1 MRRRFL
7 ATLLAI
13 ILVITALPLHTLAAS
28 RQCTAERT
36 EAPALATK
44 PRGSG
49 EDVIDNKWSTGNFPL
64 MPNYSGE
71 SPNNAGSTGL
81 KYLGTGRD
89 DGGQYINVQITQVG
103 SVYGDGYSAGQLRN
117 SIGWSHLVLH
127 FEPVLFENLDL
138 EKSLIQ
144 GTAGKFN
151 FSNRAKGDQ
160 DIFKT
165 DNYSVT
171 VPLTSVFQTRWRGQ
185 NPQRATM
192 KLYLKKNHTLVDK
205 SNYLIEHRTMAKTQ
219 GNSGLYSQIYI
230 RDYIMGINRD
240 DVRAFDA
247 PAYMCYTGNLNV
259 PYNTTVTTPN
269 YTKYNDTKV
278 SNAYTNA
285 YIDWNTNELHVNYV
299 YETTD
304 DIINGSRTQFVQMFP
319 AKLKETLKP
328 RDGVYAKFNHVYKRG
343 DLAWGNDQG
352 IKFTNL
358 NEFAGTKDGV
368 SGYRLRIGNQNGS
381 DYPHDWTWLTE
392 TSQTNGRS
400 LAANNGR
407 YMAYSQTEGPI
418 ANHIIFY
425 IDPEKFMKTFDNLDD
440 LTFTSFFVSKT
451 GDEAKG
457 GIIKNTESVNSLAVT
472 KNMTDSPQIDDIYT
486 DAQKI
491 TGKTGYNNADSNVF
505 VTAKNFKNPAKSKT
519 QLVNSDGKIEFYPQ
533 NFDGVFDNMQK
544 DDKLSFETIYRY
556 ANYYKSRPTIEK
568 VKARII
574 FDKYDGDKD
583 LSVTVPSSPKFRGDK
598 DYKENGL
605 GQDNMPENP
614 KREGF
619 IFKGWSTKKTTASEF
634 AKAKKLTKVDQ
645 WNEGKAYKFDGTV
658 PVNKSY
664 RVYPVWEEESKGITI
679 VLHSND
685 GTDRVEKINVAY
697 GEKLPTKA
705 TMDAIASMEEQY
717 GELAKGEYSSLAR
730 LPNGYATEDGQRAVF
745 GKRDGYN
752 LVGWSTVKDNSN
764 VKIEDLFSNMGMLAK
779 VGEGKEGTYYLS
791 TVRTKAQGIG
801 QAAAGKLFEK
811 ITPDKNNEVHLYAAW
826 KPYFNIELTK
836 QWYDST
842 SEKFKG
848 KNVKEILQQLAHGK
862 QDETPAQDPALAE
875 PIQIGLLFRTAVTEA
890 NDPTIT
896 GQANYYLVK
905 GSLQDLKKNG
915 APLKWN
921 LPSYDAYGK
930 RLSYIAVEFEQGQ
943 SGADKYNGF
952 GQRWT
957 NIWATVADNLHK
969 KPGEVWDNTSI
980 SKVQSLVVPKGDGK
994 VDAFSGATVRKLY
1007 ENGTAITETQANN
1020 STVGTTPSY
1029 KTTFYNLKVN
1039 LANPTFRRLYDRDTE
1054 VKLKAPEDP
1063 RVQVVEFDLPE
1074 VAEKITFQ
1082 RDKNDNKKWNRVT
1095 PNGKSTWDASNETNY
1110 TLTEIEDKGEKT
1122 LVLKLDLEGKNKYKY
1137 LKAGQDVGATYYSL
1151 TQNDKSG
1158 TAVERVLEKQDAPSL
1173 NGLEQR
1179 KLETKDGEE
1188 YVVIR
1193 ALAPTKELEQ
1203 FQAGAVLTLFDASAK
1218 TGEEKAKA
1226 YKNLDGS
1233 DVTATREGSYYVFRV
1248 PKSKNPD
1255 FKDGDNVAVYG
1266 EQDGYKPSRSTIP
1279 CKVDL
1284 QGPKITADKLTV
1296 YAGEDVNAPSAIT
1309 TDEDALLTSNEGLP
1323 VDMKLDKEQATQLAT
1338 KWKATGK
1345 AGDTEATNTVN
1356 LVMED
1361 KFGNKSEKDWTVE
1374 VVDRPTSDAVVSAK
1388 QIPNKISKDYSEY
1401 EHKITVKGMKG
1412 AVIRVYLKE
1421 PTNAT
1426 VTAAVKTALDN
1437 DEQEIILSQGVGTNI
1452 GDKVWITQ
1460 QEDGK
1465 KESKAVPVEMDVKA
1479 PTSPA
1484 IQSLKPGGKSITLT
1498 DITDDATKIVI
1509 RVGGVEK
1516 ILTRDG
1522 EHKELW
1528 RDDKFNPIYLTG
1540 GKMNVLFDVTIN
1552 PKEKVQVI
1560 VLDDMLNPRSMTK
1573 MIEDYAAPAMPTI
1586 VAENKNANKTTV
1598 NGKSENPG
1606 AIVTIYKVTKV
1617 TDPNTKEETEKL
1629 EKIGIAQVDE
1639 KGNYTTDVPYQ
1650 KVGTEVGAVVTE
1662 HGKESPLAKT
1672 TVTENAGII
1681 PFDPT
1686 DPNPTP
1692 NPDAKRYV
1700 TVSLDANGGEFAKG
1714 TKSSFYVLKTYEV
1727 KPADFDQARLGLEAP
1742 ANKAF
1747 DKWTEDK
1754 ENTKQFTGRT
1764 FDKDA
1769 TIYAGYKA
1777 NDNVIPFDPNDNNKP
1792 VNPDPNKYVT
1802 VSLNANG
1809 GEFAQGTK
1817 SSFYVKKTYTMT
1829 TNDFAVAEKGL
1840 IPPQDKA
1847 FNAWALNKEG
1857 TEAFPAAGK
1866 KFDQDGSVFA
1876 QYREGR
1882 DVIPGKGNTK
1892 PDGYVTVTFTADAA
1906 KATLDG
1912 ETTYYVNPKGNVK
1925 LGGLLA
1931 PTIKPATGYA
1941 VSYPAWTYSG
1951 NQNAASIVTSNTKA
1965 TASLYNKDKVIPVQ
1979 DGVTVTKPAGYLDV
1993 VFNGGENGKLEG
2005 TSKFYVKPG
2014 TEAKDVPVPTPIP
2027 NTGYK
2032 VKADVWNP
2040 TIPNPFNANFETTA
2054 QYEKL
2059 PAISDTPQAGYVMVQ
2074 FDGGDHGKVVAENGK
2089 KTILFVNPEVEIALS
2104 DKAPT
2109 VKADT
2114 NWSFD
2119 KWSVDGAAVDL
2130 TQKTK
2135 YGKDTVIKATYS
2147 SDISDQSKDGFVLV
2161 QFKPGDKGVIESG
2174 NANVYVKKN
2183 KEVDL
2188 SEKVPKIKANEGY
2201 THIGWDKPL
2210 KGTFTETTEINAK
2223 YTDPNE
2229 ISTKPVAGFK
2239 HISFKDGDHVKLEK
2253 DAVKE
2258 YWVNPNKVVS
2268 VPAPD
2273 VVVAAGY
2280 LHIGWSENLTQQF
2293 TKDTEITPVSMESTD
2308 VTPNKND
2315 RYTEIQFLAGNNGK
2329 LVGLNGKT
2337 TYSLWANP
2345 EKVVTMQPPQID
2357 ADQGWQL
2364 TGWLKSG
2371 DTEDKLVKVGDA
2383 IKGQFPKANG
2393 TVQYIAQYKKLDAIS
2408 DKPEKGYVA
2417 VTFNAG
2423 SNAHFEGQDPDKRII
2438 TYYVNPSAKK
2448 SFRDLLT
2455 GNFQEPNLV
2464 YEPGYVKG
2472 DTKWSPDLVLDE
2484 TITAAKQFTANVKS
2498 KGVVGTDEKPEPKN
2512 WKTVEF
2518 RIFDYDKDT
2527 AKITGGMTKYK
2538 VDPNVAVD
2546 LTGKTPTVKVK
2557 DGYSLDGWNH
2567 ELKGKFE
2574 KDTVI
2579 YALIGGDIS
2588 ATPKKGFV
2596 EVNFDP
2602 GKNGQFEDGSVTK
2615 VYVRKNT
2622 EVDLGAR
2629 APKVIANKNYSHSGW
2644 KFGTTTFGM
2653 ESIKTKFTEDKN
2665 TITATYNQD
2674 IIDNPETL
2682 DPPKGYARVQ
2692 FMAGEHG
2699 TLKEGD
2705 KANFDVRIAAK
2716 LTIGDLE
2723 KPNVISEKDYF
2734 FTKWDK
2740 GNDTLITES
2749 MNVTA
2754 EYSKDIIGGRDE
2766 DKPAPQGMVRIKFAP
2781 GTDGKFNDTEPT
2793 YYDVRVSAKK
2803 TLKDLGKP
2811 AVIAND
2817 GYTHIGWDKKDDT
2830 LLDKNM
2836 IVLAL
2841 YKQTVITN
2849 PDTSKDVPE
2858 GYVRVTF
2865 DPTDKGTILYG
2876 TKVQDVLIAGNKTLG
2891 DLTKPTVQGKGTN
2904 VFSGWDK
2911 DDKTKLDENITGRA
2925 LTVKALYNDDMKPV
2939 DDPSSDIPKGYA
2951 RVVFIAGENGTF
2963 EQGETTAYDV
2973 LIKKDVTRTLG
2984 EVKKPKVKA
2993 NDGYTFKAWDKADTM
3008 ELVADKK
3015 LEVTATY
3022 NQNVIITDDPNSQ
3035 IPEGYVRATFKTD
3048 GKGTMTATIK
3058 GVKKE
3063 NLSVVCMDVLPN
3075 TKTVGELKKN
3085 VTLTATD
3092 DNVFTGWSK
3101 PDDYLV
3107 ATSVEIEAQYKGGQT
3122 NTPTATA
3129 LNVGK
3134 DNFTTIKG
3142 TAEVGAK
3149 VVAKVNGEVV
3159 GETEANEDGD
3169 YIIKATTKDGKKLPE
3184 NTVVNVTAT
3193 KAPMSE
3199 SKPQPVTV
3207 LPDANGDGKPDG
3219 DLQAP
3224 AQPKLDSPRTK
3235 DTKVTMKVPREP
3247 DANKIIV
3254 KVTEADGNSVT
3265 TVEAIKE
3272 GDTWK
3277 VNGKP
3282 LTADDTDRISIPLP
3296 NTELKEGQKVIA
3308 NVYDDSNN
3316 ESEPA
3321 IKTVSNK
3328 DPLEKPEINTPKQ
3341 GDKTVSGK
3349 APGAE
3354 KVDVIVTN
3362 KDGSEAEKKTNQSV
3376 NADGTFTVPVDVLK
3390 DGQKITVKASA
3401 KDKDPSEAS
3410 KKVGLELDKIK
3421 ETKKEAD
3428 GVVDKAT
3435 KDGNWKPND
3444 PGANPFDKNLKEKMD
3459 KADDVIK
3466 AAEDQNDKNDP
3477 TQNDVDQAEKELR
3490 DALNKKDADTKVSVV
3505 EDKVKNGEKP
3515 SPADIQAAQE
3525 AIDKIDGS
3533 IVPNAPDYDKDKK
3546 ELQDRLDK
3554 AKTVDKLVDEIKD
3567 APKPG
3572 DKGYD
3577 TKPKEVTDD
3586 LEKAKEEAQKTID
3599 DYKKPEDQKD
3609 PNVKTPEKAKED
3621 LDKAIEEYNKEQVV
3635 VGVAVPSAGFNS
3647 LSITSLQP
3655 NVKITITVAGKPQ
3668 LTDKNLSTSP
3678 TGKLTVSLDKP
3689 LESGQKVEI
3698 TGSKAGLMD
3707 GGASVTTP

>member
-1 MRRRFL
+1 MRRLLASFL
-7 ATLLAI
+7 AT
-13 ILVITALPLHTLAAS
+13 VI
-28 RQCTAERT
+28 
-36 EAPALATK
+36 LATSFPAPTMAAPGQAGVERGATRAATS
-44 PRGSG
+44 PRASG
-49 EDVIDNKWSTGNFPL
+49 NQVKNNEWPTGNFPL
-64 MPNYSGE
+64 MPNFSGQT
-71 SPNNAGSTGL
+71 PNATGSTGL
-81 KYLGTGRD
+81 RYLGTGRD
-89 DGGQYINVQITQVG
+89 NGGQFINVQVTQVG
-103 SVYGDGYSAGQLRN
+103 KVYDEGSASASNLRN
-117 SIGWSHLVLH
+117 AVGWSHLVLH
-127 FEPVLFENLDL
+127 FDPVLFENLDL
-138 EKSLIQ
+138 DKCSITGSV
-144 GTAGKFN
+144 GTFN
-151 FSNRAKGDQ
+151 FSERAKGNA
-160 DIFKT
+160 DIYKT
-165 DNYSVT
+165 DDYSVSIPMNRIF
-171 VPLTSVFQTRWRGQ
+171 VKDYWAQED
-185 NPQRATM
+185 QRATL
-192 KLYLKKNHTLVDK
+192 KLYLKNGHTLEDGA
-205 SNYLIEHRTMAKTQ
+205 NYLIEHRTMGKT
-219 GNSGLYSQIYI
+219 NDLYSQIYI
-230 RDYIMGINRD
+230 RDYIMGIDND
-240 DVRAFDA
+240 NVRAFDS
-247 PAYMCYTGNLNV
+247 PSYMQYTGNLNV
-259 PYNTTVTTPN
+259 PYNVEQKDPG
-269 YTKYNDTKV
+269 YSSYRPDTM
-278 SNAYTNA
+278 SNAYSDV

-304 DIINGSRTQFVQMFP
+304 DIRSGDRTQFVQLFP
-319 AKLKETLKP
+319 EKLKDTLAP
-328 RDGVYAKFNHVYKRG
+328 RNGVYAKFNHVYKRG
-343 DLAWGNDQG
+343 DLAWGDDRG
-352 IKFTNL
+352 IQFTNL
-358 NEFAGTKDGV
+358 SSFAGTKEGL
-368 SGYRLRIGNQNGS
+368 SGFRLRTPNNVS
-381 DYPHDWTWLTE
+381 NYNHNWTWVTE
-392 TSQTNGRS
+392 TTKAYGRDLS
-400 LAANNGR
+400 GSNGR
-407 YMAYSQTEGPI
+407 YMAYSKTHGPI
-418 ANHIIFY
+418 ANHMVYY
-425 IDPEKFMKTFDNLDD
+425 IDPDKFMKTFDNLDD
-440 LTFTSFFVSKT
+440 LKFSSFFVTKT
-451 GDEAKG
+451 GNEQVG
-457 GIIKNTESVNSLAVT
+457 GVLKNSDSINSLAVT
-472 KNMTDSPQIDDIYT
+472 KNMTKSPQIDDIYT
-486 DAQKI
+486 DDQRI
-491 TGKTGYNNADSNVF
+491 TGNTGYNNADSNVF

-519 QLVNSDGKIEFYPQ
+519 QLVNSDGKIEFYPA

-583 LSVTVPSSPKFRGDK
+583 LAVTVPSSDKFRGQAG
-598 DYKENGL
+598 YVENGL
-605 GQDNMPENP
+605 GEANMPKAP
-614 KREGF
+614 TREGF

-634 AKAKKLTKVDQ
+634 AKAEKLTKLDQ
-645 WNEGKAYKFDGTV
+645 WNEGKAYKFDATV

-679 VLHSND
+679 VLHAND
-685 GTDRVEKINVAY
+685 GSNREKKIELAY
-697 GEKLPTKA
+697 DEKLPTKA

-717 GELAKGEYSSLAR
+717 GELAKGDYSTLAR
-730 LPNGYATEDGQRAVF
+730 LPNGYATEEGQRAVF

-752 LVGWSTVKDNSN
+752 LVGWSTQEDTSN
-764 VKIEDLFSNMGMLAK
+764 VKIEDLFSNMGIFAK
-779 VGEGKEGTYYLS
+779 DGEGKEGTYYLS

-848 KNVKEILQQLAHGK
+848 KNVKEILQLLAHGK

-905 GSLQDLKKNG
+905 DSLKDLPKNG
-915 APLKWN
+915 GPLTWN

-943 SGADKYNGF
+943 SGKEKYNGF

-957 NIWATVADNLHK
+957 NIWASVADNLHK

-980 SKVQSLVVPKGDGK
+980 SKVQSLVVPKGEGK

-1039 LANPTFRRLYDRDTE
+1039 LANPTFRKLYDRDTE
-1054 VKLKAPEDP
+1054 VKLKAPEDT

-1074 VAEKITFQ
+1074 VEGKITFQ
-1082 RDKNDNKKWNRVT
+1082 RDKNNHSKWNRVT
-1095 PNGKSTWDASNETNY
+1095 ANSKGTWDASNESNY
-1110 TLTEIEDKGEKT
+1110 TLTEKEDGGEKT
-1122 LVLKLDLEGKNKYKY
+1122 LVLKLDLAGKNKYKY
-1137 LKAGQDVGATYYSL
+1137 LKEGQEVGATYFSL
-1151 TQNDKSG
+1151 TQNDRSG
-1158 TAVERVLEKQDAPSL
+1158 TSVERVLKKQNAPSL

-1179 KLETKDGEE
+1179 KLESKDGEE

-1218 TGEEKAKA
+1218 TGEEKKSA

-1255 FKDGDNVAVYG
+1255 LKDGDNVAVYG
-1266 EQDGYKPSRSTIP
+1266 EQDGYNPSRSTIP
-1279 CKVDL
+1279 CKLDL

-1309 TDEDALLTSNEGLP
+1309 TDEDALLTSKEGLP
-1323 VDMKLDKEQATQLAT
+1323 TTMNLDKVEATQLAT
-1338 KWKATGK
+1338 KWNATGK
-1345 AGDTEATNTVN
+1345 AGDTKATNTVN

-1361 KFGNKSEKDWTVE
+1361 KFGNKTEKDWIVE
-1374 VVDRPTSDAVVSAK
+1374 VVDRPASDAVVSAK

-1401 EHKITVKGMKG
+1401 EHKISVKGKEG

-1426 VTAAVKTALDN
+1426 INAAVKTTLDAA
-1437 DEQEIILSQGVGTNI
+1437 EQEITLTQGLGTNI
-1452 GDKVWITQ
+1452 SDKVWITQ
-1460 QEDGK
+1460 QEKGK
-1465 KESKAVPVEMDVKA
+1465 KESKAVEVSMDVTA
-1479 PTSPA
+1479 PASPA
-1484 IQSLKPGGKSITLT
+1484 IESLKPGGKSLTLT
-1498 DITDDATKIVI
+1498 GITEDTTKIVL
-1509 RVGGVEK
+1509 RVGTEEK
-1516 ILTRDG
+1516 ILTRDKD
-1522 EHKELW
+1522 HNDLW
-1528 RDDKFNPIYLTG
+1528 KDQGFNPFTLNG
-1540 GKMNVLFDVTIN
+1540 GKLEVAFNTPSN
-1552 PKEKVQVI
+1552 PKERAQVI

-1586 VAENKNANKTTV
+1586 VAENKNSNKTTV
-1598 NGKSENPG
+1598 SGTSKNPG
-1606 AIVTIYKVTKV
+1606 AIVTIYKVIKV
-1617 TDPNTKEETEKL
+1617 TDPNTSEETEKL
-1629 EKIGIAQVDE
+1629 EKIGIAQVDD

-1650 KVGTEVGAVVTE
+1650 KVGTVVGAVATQ

-1681 PFDPT
+1681 PFNPT

-1692 NPDAKRYV
+1692 NPDGKRYV
-1700 TVSLDANGGEFAKG
+1700 TVTLDANGGQFAQG

-1727 KPADFDQARLGLEAP
+1727 KPEDFNDARLGLEAP

-1754 ENTKQFTGRT
+1754 ENTKQFTGKT

-1792 VNPDPNKYVT
+1792 VNPDPSKYVT

-1809 GEFAQGTK
+1809 GSFAQGTK
-1817 SSFYVKKTYTMT
+1817 SSFYIKKTYTMT
-1829 TNDFAVAEKGL
+1829 TNDFAVAERGL
-1840 IPPQDKA
+1840 TPPTDKA
-1847 FNAWALNKEG
+1847 FNAWTLDKEG
-1857 TEAFPAAGK
+1857 KQGYPAAGQ
-1866 KFDQDGSVFA
+1866 KFDKDGSVFA

-1882 DVIPGKGNTK
+1882 DVIPGKDNTK
-1892 PDGYVTVTFTADAA
+1892 PDGYVTVTFAADAE

-1912 ETTYYVNPKGNVK
+1912 ETTYYVNPKGKVK

-1941 VSYPAWTYSG
+1941 VSYPAWTYSD
-1951 NQNAASIVTSNTKA
+1951 NQNAASIVTADTTA

-1993 VFNGGENGKLEG
+1993 VFNAGENGKLEG

-2040 TIPNPFNANFETTA
+2040 LIPTKYEKDFAATA

-2074 FDGGDHGKVVAENGK
+2074 FDGGDHGKVLADNGK
-2089 KTILFVNPEVEIALS
+2089 KTILFVNPEVEIALN

-2119 KWSVDGAAVDL
+2119 KWSVDGATVDL
-2130 TQKTK
+2130 TQAAK
-2135 YGKDTVIKATYS
+2135 YAKDTVIKATYT
-2147 SDISDQSKDGFVLV
+2147 SDISNDSKDGFVLV
-2161 QFKPGDKGVIESG
+2161 EFKAGDKGVIESG

-2188 SEKVPKIKANEGY
+2188 SDKAPKIKAKDGY

-2210 KGTFTETTEINAK
+2210 KGSFADTTEINAK
-2223 YTDPNE
+2223 YTDPSE

-2239 HISFKDGDHVKLEK
+2239 HITFKDGDHVKLEK

-2273 VVVAAGY
+2273 VVVDAGY
-2280 LHIGWSENLTQQF
+2280 LHIGWSANLTQKF
-2293 TKDTEITPVSMESTD
+2293 TADTTIKPTSMESTD
-2308 VTPNKND
+2308 VTPKQND
-2315 RYTEIQFLAGNNGK
+2315 NYTEIKFLAGKHGK
-2329 LVGLNGKT
+2329 LVGVTGT

-2345 EKVVTMQPPQID
+2345 DKVVTIQPPQID

-2364 TGWLKSG
+2364 TGWKNLATS
-2371 DTEDKLVKVGDA
+2371 DIVNVGDA
-2383 IKGQFPKANG
+2383 IKGQFPKNG
-2393 TVQYIAQYKKLDAIS
+2393 NTPVQYQAQYSDLADIS

-2417 VTFNAG
+2417 ITFKAG
-2423 SNAHFEGQDPDKRII
+2423 EFAKFKGMDPNKREIA
-2438 TYYVNPSAKK
+2438 YYVNPNAGKTLGQ
-2448 SFRDLLT
+2448 LLT
-2455 GNFQEPNLV
+2455 GNFAEPELEYYTG
-2464 YEPGYVKG
+2464 YEQGKTKWTPEVDSDITVAQAFTFEANVVSKGQLPG
-2472 DTKWSPDLVLDE
+2472 DTTPV
-2484 TITAAKQFTANVKS
+2484 
-2498 KGVVGTDEKPEPKN
+2498 PKN

-2518 RIFDYDKDT
+2518 RIFDYDKEAAT
-2527 AKITGGMTKYK
+2527 ITGGITKYL
-2538 VDPNVAVD
+2538 VDPKEEVT
-2546 LTGKTPTVKVK
+2546 LTAPDVKITK
-2557 DGYSLDGWNH
+2557 EGYSLDGWNH
-2567 ELKGKFE
+2567 SLKAKFE
-2574 KDTVI
+2574 QDTVI

-2588 ATPKKGFV
+2588 TKPKDGFV
-2596 EVNFDP
+2596 KVTFAP
-2602 GKNGQFEDGSVTK
+2602 GTNGKFEDGATTD

-2629 APKVIANKNYSHSGW
+2629 APKVIPNANYSHSGW
-2644 KFGTTTFGM
+2644 TFGEKAYGT
-2653 ESIKTKFTEDKN
+2653 ESIKTSFSEAEN

-2674 IIDNPETL
+2674 IIDNPDTPN
-2682 DPPKGYARVQ
+2682 PPAGYARVI
-2692 FMAGEHG
+2692 FKPGEHG
-2699 TLKEGD
+2699 SFAAGS

-2716 LTIGDLE
+2716 LTIGNLN
-2723 KPNVISEKDYF
+2723 KPKVNADEGFF

-2740 GNDTLITES
+2740 GNETLITGS
-2749 MNVTA
+2749 MDVTA
-2754 EYSKDIIGGRDE
+2754 QYSGDIIPGTDPN
-2766 DKPAPQGMVRIKFAP
+2766 KPPQEGFVRITFVP
-2781 GTDGKFNDTEPT
+2781 GTDGQFKAGEPT
-2793 YYDVRVSAKK
+2793 FYDVRKDADK

-2811 AVIAND
+2811 TVIPNN

-2830 LLDKNM
+2830 KLDQNM

-2849 PDTSKDVPE
+2849 PDTSKEVPE

-2925 LTVKALYNDDMKPV
+2925 LTVTAQYNDDMKPV
-2939 DDPSSDIPKGYA
+2939 VDPNSDIPKGYA
-2951 RVVFIAGENGTF
+2951 RVVFIAGENGEF
-2963 EQGETTAYDV
+2963 EQGEITAYDV
-2973 LIKKDVTRTLG
+2973 LIKKDLKRTLG

-2993 NDGYTFKAWDKADTM
+2993 KDGYTFKAWDTADDKV
-3008 ELVADKK
+3008 LVADQK
-3015 LEVTATY
+3015 LEVKATY
-3022 NQNVIITDDPNSQ
+3022 NQNVIITDDPNSE

-3048 GKGTMTATIK
+3048 GKGTMTATINK
-3058 GVKKE
+3058 VEKT
-3063 NLSVVCMDVLPN
+3063 NLSVVCMDVLPK
-3075 TKTVGELKKN
+3075 TKTVGELKAN
-3085 VTLTATD
+3085 VKLTVNG
-3092 DNVFTGWSK
+3092 DNEFIGWSK
-3101 PDDYLV
+3101 PDDYTV
-3107 ATSVEIEAQYKGGQT
+3107 VNSVEIDAQYKGGQT
-3122 NTPTATA
+3122 NTPSATA

-3142 TAEVGAK
+3142 KTEAGAK

-3159 GETEANEDGD
+3159 GEAEANKDGD

-3184 NTVVNVTAT
+3184 NTEVIVTAQ

-3199 SKPQPVTV
+3199 SAPQTTTV
-3207 LPDANGDGKPDG
+3207 LTDANGDGKADG

-3235 DTKVTMKVPREP
+3235 DTQVTMKAPREP

-3254 KVTEADGNSVT
+3254 KVTEADNKFVT
-3265 TVEAIKE
+3265 TVEVIKE

-3277 VNGKP
+3277 VDGKP
-3282 LTADDTDRISIPLP
+3282 LTVDDTDRISIPLP

-3308 NVYDDSNN
+3308 NVYDESNN
-3316 ESEPA
+3316 ESDPD
-3321 IKTVSNK
+3321 IKIVSNK
-3328 DPLEKPEINTPKQ
+3328 APLDKPEINTPKQ

-3354 KVDVIVTN
+3354 KVDIIVTN

-3376 NADGTFTVPVDVLK
+3376 NTDGTFTVSVNELK
-3390 DGQKITVKASA
+3390 DGQKVTVKASA

-3435 KDGNWKPND
+3435 KEGNWKPDD
-3444 PGANPFDKNLKEKMD
+3444 PNANPFDKKLKEKMG
-3459 KADDVIK
+3459 KASDVIK
-3466 AAEDQNDKNDP
+3466 AAEDQNDQNDP
-3477 TQNDVDQAEKELR
+3477 TQDDVDQAEKELR
-3490 DALNKKDADTKVSVV
+3490 DALNKKDADTKVSAV
-3505 EDKVKNGEKP
+3505 EDKVKKGEKP
-3515 SPADIQAAQE
+3515 SPEDIQAAQE
-3525 AIDKIDGS
+3525 AIDKIEGS
-3533 IVPNAPDYDKDKK
+3533 KTPGDPNFDQDKK
-3546 ELQDRLDK
+3546 DLQDRLDK
-3554 AKTVDKLVDEIKD
+3554 AKTIDQLVDDVKN
-3567 APKPG
+3567 APKKG

-3586 LEKAKEEAQKTID
+3586 LEKAKEEAKKTID

-3621 LDKAIEEYNKEQVV
+3621 LDKAIGEYNKEQVV

-3678 TGKLTVSLDKP
+3678 TGKLVVSLDKP

-3698 TGSKAGLMD
+3698 IGSKAGLMD